1 MGTGTGLVLKISM
14 FPAVW
19 PEPVPI
25 SSQVLIQQLRPLRRL
40 KIMVGEPD
48 AHFTLGKL
56 GRQQSNVIFGGP
68 TSTIGSISSQ

>member
-25 SSQVLIQQLRPLRRL
+25 SSQALSDDLPDAAPVMNEVMAEDDAKDPYRRL
-40 KIMVGEPD
+40 
-48 AHFTLGKL
+48 
-56 GRQQSNVIFGGP
+56 S
-68 TSTIGSISSQ
+68 